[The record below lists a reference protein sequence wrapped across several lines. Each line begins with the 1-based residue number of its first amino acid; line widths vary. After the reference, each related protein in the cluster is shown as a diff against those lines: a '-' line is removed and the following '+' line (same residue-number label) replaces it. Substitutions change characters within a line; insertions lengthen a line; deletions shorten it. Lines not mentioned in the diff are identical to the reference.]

1 MDEIPNSSFDDGRL
15 AFLGGI
21 PLDAEKQ
28 EIAAFVHDQGFNSA
42 VLHWSTEWLEP
53 SGWKHQ
59 GYCIVEFSLRSEAK
73 EAIERLHGG
82 VFKGKHLQAAVPQ
95 RRKQP
100 SSQSIASNLP
110 VEAKAIPI
118 EAEAIATATE
128 PAFQSP
134 RVEPL
139 VSTPAAAQN
148 STVDNASSGPKAN
161 QKTIR
166 KDLRELKYP
175 EVYACSEH
183 WSKSDVRSAVIGRLL
198 EREKEEGSPGSLV
211 VKDNDCFRIRSRIF
225 PSPYNDDIKDCS
237 TIWISVTKLESGG
250 RKVKVINLSELPL
263 YQENGWH
270 EWFKGKVSTEEGT
283 GSERR
288 SVSIVGDVNAPEDH
302 KDDTL

>member
-21 PLDAEKQ
+21 PLDAKKQ

-42 VLHWSTEWLEP
+42 VLYWPTEWLEP

-59 GYCIVEFSLRSEAK
+59 GYCIVEFSSRSEAK
-73 EAIERLHGG
+73 EAIERLQEG
-82 VFKGKHLQAAVPQ
+82 VFKGKRLQAAVPQ
-95 RRKQP
+95 RRKP
-100 SSQSIASNLP
+100 SSQSLASNLP

-118 EAEAIATATE
+118 EAEAIATATK
-128 PAFQSP
+128 PAFESP
-134 RVEPL
+134 RVEPYRGTKL
-139 VSTPAAAQN
+139 YN
-148 STVDNASSGPKAN
+148 
-161 QKTIR
+161 
-166 KDLRELKYP
+166 LRELKYP
-175 EVYACSEH
+175 EAYACSD

-211 VKDNDCFRIRSRIF
+211 VKDNDCFHIRSRLF

-237 TIWISVTKLESGG
+237 TVWINVTKLESGG
-250 RKVKVINLSELPL
+250 RKVKVIDLSELPL

-283 GSERR
+283 GSDRR

-302 KDDTL
+302 KDDTF